1 MHSKHCHC
9 RYFHFTMRTTVLVQV
24 FFTNVDAHV
33 TKRKVYIYVSISS
46 MLLLFKVFFW
56 FYGVQVK
63 ISVSCLSSSLVQDD
77 QTWFSWHVDKQ
88 GYKPGSV
95 RSESADWF
103 VLSNQHV
110 HLGVHCMKLCQFHFH
125 GFFLFRLQN

>member
-1 MHSKHCHC
+1 M
-9 RYFHFTMRTTVLVQV
+9 
-24 FFTNVDAHV
+24 
-33 TKRKVYIYVSISS
+33 YIYVSISS

-88 GYKPGSV
+88 VTNQDQSDPSQLTDLFSV
-95 RSESADWF
+95 TNMFNLEYIVWSYASFIFMVFFYFVCKIKTAVKIALLTVCESCKIKRED
-103 VLSNQHV
+103 VGNKKTTTLN
-110 HLGVHCMKLCQFHFH
+110 
-125 GFFLFRLQN
+125 